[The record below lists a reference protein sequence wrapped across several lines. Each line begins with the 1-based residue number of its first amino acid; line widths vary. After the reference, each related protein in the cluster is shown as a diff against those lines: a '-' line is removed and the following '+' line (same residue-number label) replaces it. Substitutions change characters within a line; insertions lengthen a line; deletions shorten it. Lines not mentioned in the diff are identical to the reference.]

1 MMVQVLW
8 KQNGGVSKGKKN
20 SYDPTI
26 PLLDTDPKEPKAGSQ
41 SGICMPTFTALLIV
55 SKTYKHPEYPW
66 TDEPTGRRTWS
77 THIMEK
83 DLAFKWKQTLTL
95 ATTWM
100 NLEGIMQNEV
110 SHSQKDK
117 QCDSTYMRSS
127 KSSETEEDRRDGR
140 QNGGCQRQG
149 EGE

>member
-1 MMVQVLW
+1 MVQVLW

-117 QCDSTYMRSS
+117 
-127 KSSETEEDRRDGR
+127 
-140 QNGGCQRQG
+140 
-149 EGE
+149 